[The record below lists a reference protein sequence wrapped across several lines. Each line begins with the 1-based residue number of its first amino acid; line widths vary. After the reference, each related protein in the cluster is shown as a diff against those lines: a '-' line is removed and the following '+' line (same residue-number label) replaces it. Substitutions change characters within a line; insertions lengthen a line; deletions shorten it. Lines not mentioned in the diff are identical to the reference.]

1 MKAGI
6 GILLVFTGLT
16 LGYLVLSGKLP
27 MPVPPDSTTL
37 STSSTVHGVTT
48 STSSTVQGVTTS
60 TETYNPLPGLGHQ
73 AGGGLVASVPDTYVQ
88 GQIKAG
94 RYAL

>member
-1 MKAGI
+1 MKAAI

-16 LGYLVLSGKLP
+16 VGYLVLAGKLP
-27 MPVPPDSTTL
+27 MTVPTLPIPNPQNTTVP
-37 STSSTVHGVTT
+37 TVPGTPKSTVPIGI
-48 STSSTVQGVTTS
+48 
-60 TETYNPLPGLGHQ
+60 TYTPHI
-73 AGGGLVASVPDTYVQ
+73 GGGLVASVPDTYVQ

>member
-16 LGYLVLSGKLP
+16 LGYLVLAGKLP
-27 MPVPPDSTTL
+27 MSSGSTASNPPFTPGQGEVPPNSQTHPIPPPIGISIVPHT
-37 STSSTVHGVTT
+37 
-48 STSSTVQGVTTS
+48 
-60 TETYNPLPGLGHQ
+60 
-73 AGGGLVASVPDTYVQ
+73 GGGLVASVPDTYVQ

>member
-1 MKAGI
+1 MKAAI

-16 LGYLVLSGKLP
+16 VGYLVLAGKLP
-27 MPVPPDSTTL
+27 MPVPDPQT
-37 STSSTVHGVTT
+37 
-48 STSSTVQGVTTS
+48 
-60 TETYNPLPGLGHQ
+60 
-73 AGGGLVASVPDTYVQ
+73 TYVQ

>member
-1 MKAGI
+1 MKAAI

-16 LGYLVLSGKLP
+16 VGYLVLAGKLP
-27 MPVPPDSTTL
+27 MPVPDPQNTTVP
-37 STSSTVHGVTT
+37 TVPGTPKSTVPVGITYVPHG
-48 STSSTVQGVTTS
+48 
-60 TETYNPLPGLGHQ
+60 
-73 AGGGLVASVPDTYVQ
+73 GGGLVASVPDTYVQ

>member
-1 MKAGI
+1 MKAAI

-16 LGYLVLSGKLP
+16 VGYLVLAGKLP
-27 MPVPPDSTTL
+27 MSVPASTPSIGLPNITPQ
-37 STSSTVHGVTT
+37 SNTT
-48 STSSTVQGVTTS
+48 ASRKGN
-60 TETYNPLPGLGHQ
+60 EGLPTPGEFSYTAH
-73 AGGGLVASVPDTYVQ
+73 GGGLLASVPDTYVQ